1 MVYRYLTSV
10 VASYMG
16 THNQCIQQMH
26 VTRATRDRGDASAI
40 KKFESRPEITSEA
53 VPSHKYHSYPYA
65 HFSSHDNCNW
75 TC

>member
-16 THNQCIQQMH
+16 THNQCLQQMH
-26 VTRATRDRGDASAI
+26 VTREQRYASAI
-40 KKFESRPEITSEA
+40 KKNLKVDTEITSEA
-53 VPSHKYHSYPYA
+53 VPSHKYHSYSYA